1 MRFLGYD
8 HVDARVTSIARVEPF
23 YDRLMPELHLP
34 EKRYAHV
41 DPGGEWYDASE
52 ERPYNAIEYHE
63 EAHASPGG
71 PAFFMGFIEDPQM
84 VPTSTRIAFRIPS
97 EADLI
102 HWHAMLLAIGA
113 RAIEW
118 SEGEEYPAIFFEDPC
133 GTKLEVCARRP
144 LR

>member
-8 HVDARVTSIARVEPF
+8 HVDARVPSIASVEPF
-23 YDRLMPELHLP
+23 YDRLMPELNLP
-34 EKRYAHV
+34 EKHYAFV
-41 DPGGEWYDASE
+41 DAGGEWHDPAE
-52 ERPYNAIEYHE
+52 GRPYNAVEYHE
-63 EAHASPGG
+63 AAAGSEERVP
-71 PAFFMGFIEDPQM
+71 FFMGFIEDPAM
-84 VPTSTRIAFRIPS
+84 LPTSTRIAFRIPC

-113 RAIEW
+113 RAVEW

-144 LR
+144 R

>member
-1 MRFLGYD
+1 MTFLGYD
-8 HVDARVTSIARVEPF
+8 HVDARVPSIARVEPF

-34 EKRYAHV
+34 EKRFAHV
-41 DPGGEWYDASE
+41 DPGGEWHDPSD
-52 ERPYNAIEYHE
+52 ERPYNAVEYHE
-63 EAHASPGG
+63 EAVAAAGRA
-71 PAFFMGFIEDPQM
+71 AFFVGFIEDPAT

-113 RAIEW
+113 HAVEW
-118 SEGEEYPAIFFEDPC
+118 SESAEYPAIFFEDPC

-144 LR
+144 RG

>member
-1 MRFLGYD
+1 MPFLGYD
-8 HVDARVTSIARVEPF
+8 HVDARVPSIARVEPF
-23 YDRLMPELHLP
+23 YDRLMPELYLA

-41 DPGGEWYDASE
+41 SADGEWHDVSD
-52 ERPYNAIEYHE
+52 ERPYNAVEYHE
-63 EAHASPGG
+63 EAPAPGDRAS
-71 PAFFMGFIEDPQM
+71 FFIGFIEDPAT
-84 VPTSTRIAFRIPS
+84 VPTSTRIAFRIPC

-118 SEGEEYPAIFFEDPC
+118 SDGEDYPAIFFEDPC

-144 LR
+144 RR